1 MNKKTY
7 NLRFGIVALM
17 VLVAAMSRLLPHPP
31 NFTAV
36 GATALFGAAYF
47 AKKYWAFLIPF
58 LALWISDLI
67 LNNVVYG
74 AFYEGF
80 TMFSSY
86 MIWNYVAF
94 GLIIVLGS
102 SVLKK
107 IKPLNLLGAS
117 LGASA
122 IFFLLTNL
130 GVWYSGAGNIYPDN
144 FAGLMAAYAAGL
156 PYFLNTIVGDLF
168 YVGVMFGAFEL
179 VKQRYPNLAIGNV

>member
-1 MNKKTY
+1 MNKKTF
-7 NLRFGIVALM
+7 NLRFGIIAIM

-47 AKKYWAFLIPF
+47 SKRYLAFLIPF
-58 LALWISDLI
+58 LALWISDLV

-102 SVLKK
+102 AVLKK
-107 IKPLNLLGAS
+107 VKPMNLLGAS
-117 LGASA
+117 VGASG
-122 IFFLLTNL
+122 IFFLLTNF
-130 GVWYSGAGNIYPDN
+130 GVWWASAGTIYPDT
-144 FAGLMAAYAAGL
+144 FLGLMAAYAAGL
-156 PYFLNTIVGDLF
+156 PYFLNTLVGDLF
-168 YVGVMFGAFEL
+168 YVGVLFGAFEL
-179 VKQRYPNLAIGNV
+179 VKQRYPNLATVNA

>member
-47 AKKYWAFLIPF
+47 AKKYWAVLIPF

-74 AFYEGF
+74 AYFEGF
-80 TMFSSY
+80 TFFSEF
-86 MIWNYVAF
+86 MIWNYIAF
-94 GLIIVLGS
+94 GLMILLGS
-102 SVLKK
+102 KVLKK
-107 IKPLNLLGAS
+107 VKPLNLLGAS

-122 IFFLLTNL
+122 IFFLVTNT
-130 GVWYSGAGNIYPDN
+130 GAWYVDISNVYPEN

-168 YVGVMFGAFEL
+168 YVGVLFGAFEL
-179 VKQRYPNLAIGNV
+179 VKQRYPILAIENV

>member
-1 MNKKTY
+1 
-7 NLRFGIVALM
+7 M

-47 AKKYWAFLIPF
+47 TKKYWAFLIPF

-74 AFYEGF
+74 AYFEGF
-80 TMFSSY
+80 TFFSEF
-86 MIWNYVAF
+86 MIWNYIAF
-94 GLIIVLGS
+94 GLMILLGS
-102 SVLKK
+102 QVLKK
-107 IKPLNLLGAS
+107 IKPMNLLGVS

-122 IFFLLTNL
+122 IFFLVTNF
-130 GVWYSGAGNIYPDN
+130 GTWYVDFANIYPDN

-168 YVGVMFGAFEL
+168 YVGVLFGAFEL

>member
-7 NLRFGIVALM
+7 NLRFGIIALM
-17 VLVAAMSRLLPHPP
+17 VLVAALSRLLPHPP

-47 AKKYWAFLIPF
+47 TKKYWAFLIPF

-74 AFYEGF
+74 AFFEGI
-80 TMFSSY
+80 TLFSDF

-94 GLIIVLGS
+94 GLIILLGS
-102 SVLKK
+102 NVLKK
-107 IKPLNLLGAS
+107 VKPLNLLGAS

-122 IFFLLTNL
+122 IFFLVTNF
-130 GVWYSGAGNIYPDN
+130 GAWVVDIANVYPN
-144 FAGLMAAYAAGL
+144 SFAGLMAAYAACL
-156 PYFLNTIVGDLF
+156 LYTSPSPRD
-168 YVGVMFGAFEL
+168 
-179 VKQRYPNLAIGNV
+179 QRGSRMPSSA

>member
-1 MNKKTY
+1 MTKKTF
-7 NLRFGIVALM
+7 NLRFGIIALM

-31 NFTAV
+31 NVTAV

-58 LALWISDLI
+58 LALWISDLV

-74 AFYEGF
+74 AFTEGF

-86 MIWNYVAF
+86 MIWTYSAF
-94 GLIIVLGS
+94 GLIILLGS

-107 IKPLNLLGAS
+107 VKPLNLLGAS
-117 LGASA
+117 LGAST
-122 IFFLLTNL
+122 IFFLLTNF
-130 GVWYSGAGNIYPDN
+130 GTWYANFGDIYANN
-144 FAGLMAAYAAGL
+144 FTGLMAAYAAGL

-168 YVGVMFGAFEL
+168 YVGVLFGAFEL
-179 VKQRYPNLAIGNV
+179 VKQRYPNLATTNA